1 VGLRRLP
8 VDRGLGHAGRRHYA
22 EIIAAE
28 DPTCADSGD
37 RCFRTDEVRIGHQCS
52 APGATIPKR
61 RRFTVVVA
69 LAVAFTVA
77 VLAGCG
83 GLLGQDDENGASGG
97 AESPP
102 TPSDD
107 APDPD
112 AEDGT
117 STDDESAA
125 DESETED
132 GVDAGGG
139 NEDGGALDNNDRGQV
154 EDVPGLLEDEEAGR
168 IIGEL
173 EGQLAIGDGNV
184 VAVARP
190 DGNSYQALDG
200 DSQLIAAQP
209 TWSRAGDKLVWS
221 SVSALRQLA
230 RVQSFD
236 EEGVTDGA
244 PLDSEAQGP
253 PVFYYQW
260 TDDGDTIMYLRNSPT
275 GSGIEAGALIPGR
288 PIEPV
293 DGGAPFFVSWS
304 PTGDRVAANVDDRSV
319 RIYDQFASVA
329 QNGASPGDDTPVFQ
343 LLMDGTGFSAPAWI
357 DENTVLI
364 VLDGWLT
371 ALVLD
376 ENGQER
382 ERVRVTQA
390 ATPVRFVVSPD
401 RRRVAYQAVDRFGPE
416 IDQAGL
422 ATVDDRGERSGSRP
436 IGPGA
441 GLDAAVG
448 VDPVQVPV
456 LRALVVYDLET
467 GSRETVTDDAAL
479 AWEWSPDGTKLAW
492 LRPES
497 AGGRGA
503 RWRFWSVDGAQPAGD
518 RTTPVVAIS
527 AKEALNYL
535 PFFAQY
541 TQSVNRWS
549 PDSTAFAIAG
559 GITPTSGPPR
569 QGIWVH
575 LVDQPARPVLVAEG
589 DFVTWGSGPTPPATG
604 SSPA

>member
-1 VGLRRLP
+1 M
-8 VDRGLGHAGRRHYA
+8 
-22 EIIAAE
+22 
-28 DPTCADSGD
+28 
-37 RCFRTDEVRIGHQCS
+37 
-52 APGATIPKR
+52 
-61 RRFTVVVA
+61 VA
-69 LAVAFTVA
+69 LVTAFTVA

-83 GLLGQDDENGASGG
+83 SLLGQNEENGASEG
-97 AESPP
+97 AESPV
-102 TPSDD
+102 TQSDD
-107 APDPD
+107 APGPD
-112 AEDGT
+112 AEDGS
-117 STDDESAA
+117 STDEESSDAEPDA
-125 DESETED
+125 ED
-132 GVDAGGG
+132 DVDAGGG
-139 NEDGGALDNNDRGQV
+139 NGNGGGPDNNDRGQV
-154 EDVPGLLEDEEAGR
+154 EDVPGLLGDEEVAR
-168 IIGEL
+168 IIGAM

-236 EEGVTDGA
+236 EEGAADGA

-260 TDDGDTIMYLRNSPT
+260 TDDGETVMYLRNSPT
-275 GSGIEAGALIPGR
+275 GTNIEAGALVPGQQ
-288 PIEPV
+288 IEPV
-293 DGGAPFFVSWS
+293 DAGAPFFVSWS
-304 PTGDRVAANVDDRSV
+304 PTGDRVAANVDNRSV

-343 LLMDGTGFSAPAWI
+343 LLIDGTGFSAPAWI
-357 DENTVLI
+357 DETTVLI

-376 ENGQER
+376 EDGREK

-401 RRRVAYQAVDRFGPE
+401 RRRVAYQAVDRSGPE

-422 ATVDDRGERSGSRP
+422 PTVDDRDERFGSGP
-436 IGPGA
+436 IGP
-441 GLDAAVG
+441 DARHDTGVG
-448 VDPVQVPV
+448 VDPVQVPAP
-456 LRALVVYDLET
+456 RALVVYDLET

-497 AGGRGA
+497 AGGRSA
-503 RWRFWSVDGAQPAGD
+503 RWRFWSADGEQPAGD

-559 GITPTSGPPR
+559 RIAPISGPPR

-575 LVDQPARPVLVAEG
+575 LVDQPARPVLVAQG
-589 DFVTWGSGPTPPATG
+589 DFVTWGSGPTPPAIG
-604 SSPA
+604 PSPA